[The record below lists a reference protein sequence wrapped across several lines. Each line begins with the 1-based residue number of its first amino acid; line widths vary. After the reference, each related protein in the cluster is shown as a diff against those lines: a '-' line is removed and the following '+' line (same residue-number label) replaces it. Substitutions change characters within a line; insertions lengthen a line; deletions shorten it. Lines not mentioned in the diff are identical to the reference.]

1 MVRPSDSAGVC
12 PVTRVRTPSERITL
26 TGRDR
31 MPILTARSVAVPR
44 TGARVTTPLLSLTW
58 TDHVTGHQGFL
69 VVDRLVRGVAS
80 GGLRMRP
87 GCTLDEVTGLARGMT
102 MKEAL
107 HYDPEA
113 RYIPLGGAKGGIDCD
128 PRDPA
133 AYGLLVRYL
142 RAVRPYVES
151 CWTTGEDLGLSQD
164 LVDRA
169 AAEAGLVSSIQAVYP
184 LLDDEATARRRLAD
198 AFAVEVDG
206 IGLDELAGGCGVAE
220 SVLAAL
226 DLAGVPYAGTRV
238 AVQGLGTM
246 GGATA
251 RFLTRAGLT
260 VVAVADIKG
269 TVFNPAGLDVEA
281 LLAARDAYGT
291 VDRSALRPADRE
303 LPGDAWLSLDAE
315 VLVPAAVSYTIDT
328 GNQERVR
335 ARWIVE
341 AANMPVLPAA
351 EALLAARGVTVLPD
365 VVVNSGTNAW
375 WWWTLFGD
383 IGPDADEAFAH
394 IRRSMRALVEQL
406 LTRAEADGIS
416 PRAAAHALVAD
427 RLPVI
432 ADRFGWYR

>member
-1 MVRPSDSAGVC
+1 M
-12 PVTRVRTPSERITL
+12 
-26 TGRDR
+26 
-31 MPILTARSVAVPR
+31 TA
-44 TGARVTTPLLSLTW
+44 PLMSLVW
-58 TDHVTGHQGFL
+58 TDHVTGRQGFL

-107 HYDPEA
+107 HYNPES
-113 RYIPLGGAKGGIDCD
+113 RYVPLGGAKGGIDCD
-128 PRDPA
+128 PQAPE

-142 RAVRPYVES
+142 RAMRPCIES
-151 CWTTGEDLGLSQD
+151 FWTTGEDLGLTQD

-169 AAEAGLVSSIQAVYP
+169 AAEAGLVSSVQAVYP
-184 LLDDEATARRRLAD
+184 LLDDEAAARRRLAD
-198 AFAVEVDG
+198 AFEVEVDG
-206 IGLDELAGGCGVAE
+206 IGLDGLVGGCGVAE

-226 DLAGVPYAGTRV
+226 DRAGVPHAGTRV

-251 RFLTRAGLT
+251 RFLARSGLRI
-260 VVAVADIKG
+260 VAVADIKG
-269 TVFNPAGLDVEA
+269 TIADPEGLDVEA

-291 VDRSALRPADRE
+291 VDRAALRPDDRE
-303 LPGDAWLSLDAE
+303 LPGDAWLSADAD
-315 VLVPAAVSYTIDT
+315 VLVPAAVSYAIGTAD
-328 GNQERVR
+328 QERIT

-351 EALLAARGVTVLPD
+351 EELLSARGVTVLPD

-383 IGPDADEAFAH
+383 IGPCADEAFAH
-394 IRRSMRALVEQL
+394 TRRSMRALVDRVL
-406 LTRAEADGIS
+406 ARAEADGTT
-416 PRAAAHALVAD
+416 PRAAAHAIVAD

>member
-1 MVRPSDSAGVC
+1 M
-12 PVTRVRTPSERITL
+12 
-26 TGRDR
+26 
-31 MPILTARSVAVPR
+31 TAA
-44 TGARVTTPLLSLTW
+44 APLMSLEW
-58 TDHVTGHQGFL
+58 TDHVTGRRGFL

-80 GGLRMRP
+80 GGLRMRA
-87 GCTLDEVTGLARGMT
+87 GCTLEEVAGLARGMT

-107 HYDPEA
+107 HYNPEG
-113 RYIPLGGAKGGIDCD
+113 RYVPLGGAKGGIDCD
-128 PRDPA
+128 PRDPG

-142 RAVRPYVES
+142 RAVRPYIES
-151 CWTTGEDLGLSQD
+151 FWTTGEDLGLTQD

-184 LLDDEATARRRLAD
+184 LLDDEAAARRRLAD

-226 DLAGVPYAGTRV
+226 DRASVPYRGTRV

-251 RFLTRAGLT
+251 RFLARAGLT
-260 VVAVADIKG
+260 VVAVADVKG
-269 TVFNPAGLDVEA
+269 TIANPAGLDVEA

-291 VDRSALRPADRE
+291 VDRGVLRPGDRE
-303 LPGDAWLSLDAE
+303 LPGDAWLSTEAE
-315 VLVPAAVSYTIDT
+315 VLVPAAVSYAIGIAD
-328 GNQERVR
+328 QERVT

-341 AANMPVLPAA
+341 AANMPVVPEA
-351 EALLAARGVTVLPD
+351 EVLLAARGVTVLPD

-383 IGPDADEAFAH
+383 IGADADEAFAH
-394 IRRSMRALVEQL
+394 IRGSMRALIQL
-406 LTRAEADGIS
+406 MLDRAEADGTS
-416 PRAAAHALVAD
+416 PRAAAHALVTD

-432 ADRFGWYR
+432 AERFGWYR

>member
-1 MVRPSDSAGVC
+1 MA
-12 PVTRVRTPSERITL
+12 
-26 TGRDR
+26 
-31 MPILTARSVAVPR
+31 
-44 TGARVTTPLLSLTW
+44 TPLISLVW
-58 TDHVTGHQGFL
+58 TDHVTGRRGFL

-87 GCTLDEVTGLARGMT
+87 GCTPEEVAGLARGMT

-107 HYDPEA
+107 HYDPYGPEG
-113 RYIPLGGAKGGIDCD
+113 RYVPLGGAKGGIDCD
-128 PRDPA
+128 PRDPR

-142 RAVRPYVES
+142 RAMRPYIES
-151 CWTTGEDLGLSQD
+151 CWATGEDLGLSQD

-184 LLDDEATARRRLAD
+184 LLDDESAARRRLAD

-206 IGLDELAGGCGVAE
+206 IGLDGLAGGCGVAE

-226 DLAGVPYAGTRV
+226 DRAAVPYTGTRV

-251 RFLTRAGLT
+251 RFLARAGLT
-260 VVAVADIKG
+260 VVAVADLKG
-269 TVFNPAGLDVEA
+269 TIANPAGLDVEA
-281 LLAARDAYGT
+281 LLAARDGHGT
-291 VDRSALRPADRE
+291 VDRGALRPDDRE
-303 LPGDAWLSLDAE
+303 LPGDAWLSTEAE
-315 VLVPAAVSYTIDT
+315 VLVPAAVSYAVDGT
-328 GNQERVR
+328 NQERVR

-341 AANMPVLPAA
+341 AANMPVVPEA
-351 EALLAARGVTVLPD
+351 EVPLNARGVTVLPD

-383 IGPDADEAFAH
+383 IGADADEAFAH
-394 IRRSMRALVEQL
+394 IRRSMRALVGL
-406 LTRAEADGIS
+406 MLDRAEADGTT
-416 PRAAAHALVAD
+416 PRAAAHALVTE

-432 ADRFGWYR
+432 AERFGWYR

>member
-1 MVRPSDSAGVC
+1 M
-12 PVTRVRTPSERITL
+12 
-26 TGRDR
+26 
-31 MPILTARSVAVPR
+31 TA
-44 TGARVTTPLLSLTW
+44 PLMSLTW
-58 TDHVTGHQGFL
+58 TDHVTGRRGFL
-69 VVDRLVRGVAS
+69 VVDRLVRGVSS

-107 HYDPEA
+107 HYDPEG

-128 PRDPA
+128 PQDPA
-133 AYGLLVRYL
+133 SYDILVRYL

-151 CWTTGEDLGLSQD
+151 FWTTGEDLGLTQD

-184 LLDDEATARRRLAD
+184 LLDDETEARRRLAD

-206 IGLDELAGGCGVAE
+206 IGLDELVGGCGVAE

-226 DLAGVPYAGTRV
+226 DRTGVPYAGTRV

-260 VVAVADIKG
+260 LVAVADVKG
-269 TVFNPAGLDVEA
+269 TIANPGGLDIDA

-291 VDRSALRPADRE
+291 VDRSVLRPGDLE
-303 LPGDAWLSLDAE
+303 LPGEDWLSVEAE
-315 VLVPAAVSYTIDT
+315 VLVPAAVSYAIDT
-328 GNQERVR
+328 TNQRGIT

-341 AANMPVLPAA
+341 AANMPVLPEA
-351 EALLAARGVTVLPD
+351 EELLSARGVTVLPD

-383 IGPDADEAFAH
+383 IGANADEAFAH
-394 IRRSMRALVEQL
+394 TRRSMRALIDL
-406 LTRAEADGIS
+406 MLARAEADGTT
-416 PRAAAHALVAD
+416 PRAAAHAIVAD

-432 ADRFGWYR
+432 AERFGWYR

>member
-1 MVRPSDSAGVC
+1 M
-12 PVTRVRTPSERITL
+12 
-26 TGRDR
+26 
-31 MPILTARSVAVPR
+31 
-44 TGARVTTPLLSLTW
+44 TTPLLSLTW
-58 TDHVTGHQGFL
+58 TDHVTGRQGFL
-69 VVDRLVRGVAS
+69 VVDRLVRGVSS
-80 GGLRMRP
+80 GGLRMRE

-107 HYDPEA
+107 HYDPEG

-128 PRDPA
+128 PQDPA
-133 AYGLLVRYL
+133 SYAILVRFL
-142 RAVRPYVES
+142 RAMRPYVES
-151 CWTTGEDLGLSQD
+151 FWTTGEDLGLTQD

-184 LLDDEATARRRLAD
+184 LLDDETAARRRLAE
-198 AFAVEVDG
+198 AFAIEVDG

-220 SVLAAL
+220 SVLTAL
-226 DLAGVPYAGTRV
+226 DRAGVPYAGTRV

-251 RFLTRAGLT
+251 RFLARARLD

-269 TVFNPAGLDVEA
+269 TIANPAGLDVEA

-291 VDRSALRPADRE
+291 VDRAVLRPGDRE
-303 LPGDAWLSLDAE
+303 LPGDAWLSADAE
-315 VLVPAAVSYTIDT
+315 VLVPAAVSYAIDAS
-328 GNQERVR
+328 NQGRIT

-383 IGPDADEAFAH
+383 IGPDAEEAFAH
-394 IRRSMRALVEQL
+394 TRRAMRALVEL
-406 LTRAEADGIS
+406 MLARAEADGTS
-416 PRAAAHALVAD
+416 PRAAAHAIVAD

-432 ADRFGWYR
+432 AERFGWYR

>member
-1 MVRPSDSAGVC
+1 M
-12 PVTRVRTPSERITL
+12 
-26 TGRDR
+26 
-31 MPILTARSVAVPR
+31 TAPA
-44 TGARVTTPLLSLTW
+44 PLMSLVW
-58 TDHVTGHQGFL
+58 TDHVTGRQGFL

-87 GCTLDEVTGLARGMT
+87 GCTLEEVAGLARGMT

-113 RYIPLGGAKGGIDCD
+113 RYVPLGGAKGGIDCD
-128 PRDPA
+128 PQDPQ

-142 RAVRPYVES
+142 RAMRPYIES
-151 CWTTGEDLGLSQD
+151 FWTTGEDLGLTQD

-184 LLDDEATARRRLAD
+184 LLDDEAAARERLAD

-226 DLAGVPYAGTRV
+226 DRADVPYAGARV

-251 RFLTRAGLT
+251 RFLARAGLT

-269 TVFNPAGLDVEA
+269 TIANPAGLDVEA
-281 LLAARDAYGT
+281 LLAARDGYGT
-291 VDRSALRPADRE
+291 VDRRVLRPGDRE
-303 LPGDAWLSLDAE
+303 LPGDAWLSADAE
-315 VLVPAAVSYTIDT
+315 VLVPAAVSYAIDT
-328 GNQERVR
+328 ANQDRIR

-341 AANMPVLPAA
+341 AANMPVLPQA
-351 EALLAARGVTVLPD
+351 EELLAARGVIVLPD

-375 WWWTLFGD
+375 WWWTVFGD
-383 IGPDADEAFAH
+383 IGADAEEAFAH
-394 IRRSMRALVEQL
+394 IRRSMRALIGLVL
-406 LTRAEADGIS
+406 ARAEADGTT
-416 PRAAAHALVAD
+416 PREAAHALVTD

>member
-1 MVRPSDSAGVC
+1 M
-12 PVTRVRTPSERITL
+12 
-26 TGRDR
+26 
-31 MPILTARSVAVPR
+31 
-44 TGARVTTPLLSLTW
+44 TTPLLSLVW
-58 TDHVTGHQGFL
+58 TDHVTGRQGFL

-87 GCTLDEVTGLARGMT
+87 GCTLEEVAGLARGMT

-107 HYDPEA
+107 HYSPEA

-128 PRDPA
+128 PRDPE

-142 RAVRPYVES
+142 RAMRPYVES
-151 CWTTGEDLGLSQD
+151 CWTTGEDLGLTQD

-184 LLDDEATARRRLAD
+184 LLDDEATARVRLAD

-220 SVLAAL
+220 SVLTAL
-226 DLAGVPYAGTRV
+226 DRAAVPSSGTRV

-251 RFLTRAGLT
+251 RFLARAGLT
-260 VVAVADIKG
+260 VVAVADVKG
-269 TVFNPAGLDVEA
+269 TIANPAGLDVEA
-281 LLAARDAYGT
+281 LLAARDGYGT
-291 VDRSALRPADRE
+291 VDRGALRPGDRE
-303 LPGDAWLSLDAE
+303 LPGDAWLSAEAE
-315 VLVPAAVSYTIDT
+315 VLVPAAVSYAVDRA
-328 GNQERVR
+328 NQEGVR

-341 AANMPVLPAA
+341 AANMPVVPEA
-351 EALLAARGVTVLPD
+351 EALLTARGVTVLPD
-365 VVVNSGTNAW
+365 VVVNSATNAW

-383 IGPDADEAFAH
+383 IGADADEAFGH
-394 IRRSMRALVEQL
+394 IRRSMRALTGRVL
-406 LTRAEADGIS
+406 DRAEADGTT
-416 PRAAAHALVAD
+416 PRVAAHALVAD

-432 ADRFGWYR
+432 AERFGWYR

>member
-1 MVRPSDSAGVC
+1 M
-12 PVTRVRTPSERITL
+12 
-26 TGRDR
+26 
-31 MPILTARSVAVPR
+31 
-44 TGARVTTPLLSLTW
+44 TTPLMSLVW
-58 TDHVTGHQGFL
+58 TDHVTGRQGFL

-87 GCTLDEVTGLARGMT
+87 GCTLQEVTGLARGMT

-107 HYDPEA
+107 HYDPGS
-113 RYIPLGGAKGGIDCD
+113 RYVPLGGAKGGIDCD
-128 PRDPA
+128 PRDPG

-142 RAVRPYVES
+142 RAMRPYIES
-151 CWTTGEDLGLSQD
+151 CWTTGEDLGLTQD

-169 AAEAGLVSSIQAVYP
+169 AAEAGLVSSVQAVYP
-184 LLDDEATARRRLAD
+184 LLDDEAAARRRLAE

-226 DLAGVPYAGTRV
+226 DRAGVPRAGTRV

-251 RFLTRAGLT
+251 RFLARAGLRI
-260 VVAVADIKG
+260 VAVADIKG
-269 TVFNPAGLDVEA
+269 TIANPAGLDVEA

-291 VDRSALRPADRE
+291 VDRAVLRPGDRE
-303 LPGDAWLSLDAE
+303 LPGGAWLSAEAE
-315 VLVPAAVSYTIDT
+315 VLVPAAVSYAIDAAGQDRIT
-328 GNQERVR
+328 

-341 AANMPVLPAA
+341 AANMPVLPEA
-351 EALLAARGVTVLPD
+351 EQALSARGVTVLPD

-383 IGPDADEAFAH
+383 VGPDAEEAFAH
-394 IRRSMRALVEQL
+394 IRRSMRALVDL
-406 LTRAEADGIS
+406 MLARAEADGTT
-416 PRAAAHALVAD
+416 PRAAAHAIAAD

-432 ADRFGWYR
+432 TERFGWYR